1 MDEQFLPILDDPF
14 LSALAGTRT
23 ASQRVPFSGIVGK
36 VAIVTGGGSG
46 IGRAAAL
53 AFAAAGARVVVAN
66 RTGAKAEAVATEIVA
81 LGGRAVGVQVD
92 VSVGRDVQRM
102 IATAVERFGGV
113 DILFNNAGISPHG
126 TVTEMSEEEWDE
138 CIAIDLRSVFLGA
151 KYAIPVM
158 QQRGGGVIL
167 NTAGTL
173 GIRPCRNKAAYGAA
187 KAGVINLT
195 KAIALDYARDAIRC
209 NVICP
214 GYIETPLTAHIA
226 PADRDAFLESSQPLR
241 GLIQPEEV
249 ASLAVYLASDAARMI
264 TGQAYVINGGQQA
277 GMF

>member
-1 MDEQFLPILDDPF
+1 MAAAKGDGL
-14 LSALAGTRT
+14 
-23 ASQRVPFSGIVGK
+23 VGK

-46 IGRAAAL
+46 IGRSASL
-53 AFAAAGARVVVAN
+53 AFAEAGAKVVVAN
-66 RTGAKAEAVATEIVA
+66 RTGAKAEAVAAEIMA
-81 LGGRAVGVQVD
+81 AGGAAIGVQVD
-92 VSVGRDVQRM
+92 VSVGADVQRM
-102 IATAVERFGGV
+102 IAAAVEHYGGV
-113 DILFNNAGISPHG
+113 DILFNNAGISPNG
-126 TVTEMSEEEWDE
+126 TVTEISEEEWDE
-138 CIAIDLRSVFLGA
+138 CIAIDMRSVFLGA

-158 QQRGGGVIL
+158 QQWGGGVIL

-195 KAIALDYARDAIRC
+195 KAIALDYARDNIRC

-214 GYIETPLTAHIA
+214 GYIETPLTAHVA
-226 PADRDAFLESSQPLR
+226 PDERDAFLDAAQPLR

-264 TGQAYVINGGQQA
+264 TGQAYVIDGGQQA

>member
-1 MDEQFLPILDDPF
+1 MEDRL
-14 LSALAGTRT
+14 LSSSHASSLELANSS
-23 ASQRVPFSGIVGK
+23 APSGIAGK

-46 IGRAAAL
+46 IGRAASFAY
-53 AFAAAGARVVVAN
+53 AAAGARVVVAN
-66 RTGAKAEAVATEIVA
+66 RTRSKAEAVAAEIVA
-81 LGGRAVGVQVD
+81 AGGQAIGVQVD
-92 VSVGRDVQRM
+92 VSDGKDVQRM
-102 IATAVERFGGV
+102 VATAVEQYGGV
-113 DILFNNAGISPHG
+113 DILFNNAGISPGG
-126 TVTEMSEEEWDE
+126 TVTEISEEEWDE
-138 CIAIDLRSVFLGA
+138 CIAIDLRAVFLGA

-158 QQRGGGVIL
+158 QQRNGGVIL

-195 KAIALDYARDAIRC
+195 KAIALDYARDGVRC

-214 GYIETPLTAHIA
+214 GYVDTPLTAHVS
-226 PADRDAFLESSQPLR
+226 PEDRDVFLERSQPLR

-249 ASLAVYLASDAARMI
+249 AALALFLASDDARMI
-264 TGQAYVINGGQQA
+264 TGQAYVIDGGQQA

>member
-1 MDEQFLPILDDPF
+1 MT
-14 LSALAGTRT
+14 AGI
-23 ASQRVPFSGIVGK
+23 AGK

-53 AFAAAGARVVVAN
+53 AYAAAGAQVVVAN
-66 RTGAKAEAVATEIVA
+66 RTGSKADAVAAEIHAADGQAVSVA
-81 LGGRAVGVQVD
+81 VD
-92 VSVGRDVQRM
+92 VSKGPDVQRM
-102 IATAVERFGGV
+102 VAAAVDTFGGV
-113 DILFNNAGISPHG
+113 DILFNNAGISPNG
-126 TVTEMSEEEWDE
+126 TITEISEEEWDE
-138 CIAIDLRSVFLGA
+138 CLAIDLRSVFLGA

-158 QQRGGGVIL
+158 QKRGGGVIL

-173 GIRPCRNKAAYGAA
+173 GLRPCRGKAAYGAA

-195 KAIALDYARDAIRC
+195 KAIALDYARDGIRS

-214 GYIETPLTAHIA
+214 GYIITPLTAHIA
-226 PADRDAFLESSQPLR
+226 DTDRDAFLDVSQPLR

-264 TGQAYVINGGQQA
+264 TGQAYVIDGGQQA

>member
-1 MDEQFLPILDDPF
+1 MGNPLYVPEDPF
-14 LSALAGTRT
+14 FSALTA
-23 ASQRVPFSGIVGK
+23 ASQRQRMSPSGIYGK

-46 IGRAAAL
+46 IGRSASL
-53 AFAAAGARVVVAN
+53 AFAEAGARVVVAN
-66 RTGAKAEAVATEIVA
+66 RTYAKADAVAAEIVA
-81 LGGRAVGVQVD
+81 AGGQAIGIQVD
-92 VSVGRDVQRM
+92 VSIGKDVQRM
-102 IATAVERFGGV
+102 VGAAVSTYGGV
-113 DILFNNAGISPHG
+113 DILFNNAGISPNG
-126 TVTEMSEEEWDE
+126 TVTEISEEEWDE

-158 QQRGGGVIL
+158 KRRGGGVII

-195 KAIALDYARDAIRC
+195 KAIALDYARDDIRC

-214 GYIETPLTAHIA
+214 GYIDTPLTAHMS
-226 PADRDAFLESSQPLR
+226 PQDRDAFLETSQPLR
-241 GLIQPEEV
+241 GLITPEEV
-249 ASLAVYLASDAARMI
+249 AALAVYLASDAARMI
-264 TGQAYVINGGQQA
+264 TGQAYVIDGGQQA